1 MAKKEKIQS
10 AAFRRNTLTVVA
22 VVLFGLI
29 VLSEIFLAVS
39 IPWYLQQENTMAQEV
54 LRINL
59 RSSYDTARTVSG
71 RFSSRDEV
79 RQAEMRLVRWGLD
92 SMADYL
98 RLHAENLNTEE
109 LKQIQAVISSMLH
122 TANRIRS
129 VSAFSVEQKLD
140 TSIYLNSLIPAE
152 KKHVP
157 AN

>member
-10 AAFRRNTLTVVA
+10 AAFRRNTLTVAA

-39 IPWYLQQENTMAQEV
+39 IPWYLQQEDTMALEV

-59 RSSYDTARTVSG
+59 RSSYDTARNVSG
-71 RFSSRDEV
+71 RFDSRNEV
-79 RQAEMRLVRWGLD
+79 KQAEMRLIRWGLD

-98 RLHAENLNTEE
+98 RLHTDHLNADE
-109 LKQIQAVISSMLH
+109 LKQVQGIIKSMLQ
-122 TANRIRS
+122 TANKIKS
-129 VSAFSVEQKLD
+129 GSAYSAEQKLD

-152 KKHVP
+152 KRNVR
-157 AN
+157 